1 MVQAIGSEVAAE
13 TSSSAEMNVPAMIV
27 AVSRA
32 EANEANIGK
41 TPFCISL
48 AGPTFGPTPDTMH
61 GACQSKNI

>member
-41 TPFCISL
+41 TPLHFSGGTDLRTDARYNARSVPI
-48 AGPTFGPTPDTMH
+48 
-61 GACQSKNI
+61 QN